1 MQDPERR
8 NMPHSLEGKTVV
20 VTGAGGFIGPFVVHA
35 LLMRQTRVYALM
47 GAPGQAT
54 CPVPAEVVPVVG
66 DITDAAVISD
76 LVDGADLVVHLAGP
90 ASVRD
95 SFTQPNEYARVHVCG
110 TATVL
115 EACRKRGVKRFV
127 YLSSAQVY
135 GPPQTE
141 LVREDNRLEARSPY
155 GAAKI
160 AAERLVE
167 AVAGGT
173 GMRAAVLRAF
183 SIYGPGLSSE
193 SVLGTILRQV
203 QSSDCVQLQD
213 LRPVRDYC
221 YVEDLADAIILSC
234 TASFEGSCTMNI
246 GTGIGNMWVDLAR
259 LVVDRFGRDLP
270 IREVNQ
276 QSVAPNLDRLVANPN
291 LARQVLGWNPKTLLR
306 LGITKTIHSFAA

>member
-1 MQDPERR
+1 MSRL
-8 NMPHSLEGKTVV
+8 LEGKSVV

-35 LLMRQTRVYALM
+35 LLMQQTRVHALM
-47 GAPGQAT
+47 GAPGQTICAG
-54 CPVPAEVVPVVG
+54 PAEAVQVIG
-66 DITDAAVISD
+66 EITDAAVISD
-76 LVDGADLVVHLAGP
+76 LVDGSDLVVHLAGP
-90 ASVRD
+90 ASVRE
-95 SFTQPNEYARVHVCG
+95 SFAQSNEYARVHVCG

-115 EACRKRGVKRFV
+115 EACRKKGVKRFV

-135 GPPQTE
+135 GRPQTA

-160 AAERLVE
+160 AAEKLVE
-167 AVAGGT
+167 SVACGA

-203 QSSDCVQLQD
+203 QSGDCVELQD

-234 TASFEGSCTMNI
+234 TANFEGSCTMNI
-246 GTGIGNMWVDLAR
+246 GTGIGTSVGELAK
-259 LVVDRFGRDLP
+259 LVVERFGRDLL
-270 IREVNQ
+270 IRDVKQ
-276 QSVAPNLDRLVANPN
+276 KIDAPELDRLVADPN
-291 LARQVLGWNPKTLLR
+291 LARQVLGWNPKTPLL
-306 LGITKTIHSFAA
+306 LGINKTIQPSAP

>member
-1 MQDPERR
+1 
-8 NMPHSLEGKTVV
+8 MPPLLEGKTVV

-35 LLMRQTRVYALM
+35 LLMQQARVLALM
-47 GAPGQAT
+47 GAPGQTT
-54 CPVPAEVVPVVG
+54 CPPLPEVVPVIG

-76 LVDGADLVVHLAGP
+76 LVDGSDLVVHLAGQ
-90 ASVRD
+90 ASVRE
-95 SFTQPNEYARVHVCG
+95 SFAQSNEYARVHVCG

-127 YLSSAQVY
+127 YVSSAQVY
-135 GPPQTE
+135 GRPQTE

-160 AAERLVE
+160 AAEKLVE
-167 AVAGGT
+167 AVAYGA

-183 SIYGPGLSSE
+183 SIYGPGLSSQ

-203 QSSDCVQLQD
+203 QSSDCVELQD
-213 LRPVRDYC
+213 LGPVRDYC

-246 GTGIGNMWVDLAR
+246 GTGIGTSVGQLAR
-259 LVVDRFGRDLP
+259 LVVERFGLDLP
-270 IREVNQ
+270 IREVKQ
-276 QSVAPNLDRLVANPN
+276 KSVAPDLDRLVADPS
-291 LARQVLGWNPKTLLR
+291 LARQVLGWDAKTPLR
-306 LGITKTIHSFAA
+306 LGIKKTIHSSAA